1 MNEQPTFH
9 SLTEDDLR
17 QRDAFIANRRAKEA
31 RSRKLIVGVAF
42 IALLGAIA
50 GGFYAVKSHRTI
62 LAANA
67 LKMEQENQRAQAQ
80 AAQEAAAQ
88 AERDFQAAYA
98 GRLESWETILG
109 NRNPIKG
116 WPVRRREAILSDIAA
131 KESEI
136 DGIRSQMRAATTQW
150 QLHLFGLIWSQRLGH
165 GKLLQC
171 RADDT
176 TATTTQSCG
185 RGAIPSANRTA
196 TRRLLPGS
204 NRRI

>member
-17 QRDAFIANRRAKEA
+17 QRDAFIADRRAKEA

-42 IALLGAIA
+42 IALLVTIA
-50 GGFYAVKSHRTI
+50 GGFYAVKSH

-80 AAQEAAAQ
+80 ATQEAAAR

-98 GRLESWETILG
+98 GRLESWETILS

-116 WPVRRREAILSDIAA
+116 WPVRRREAILNDIAA

-136 DGIRSQMRAATTQW
+136 DGIRSQMRAANTQNNYTYSDSYGRSGSGTVNSYNAE
-150 QLHLFGLIWSQRLGH
+150 QMTQ
-165 GKLLQC
+165 LLQQLN
-171 RADDT
+171 RAEEELFLLQTELRRDDYF
-176 TATTTQSCG
+176 QG
-185 RGAIPSANRTA
+185 RISGYD
-196 TRRLLPGS
+196 L
-204 NRRI
+204 